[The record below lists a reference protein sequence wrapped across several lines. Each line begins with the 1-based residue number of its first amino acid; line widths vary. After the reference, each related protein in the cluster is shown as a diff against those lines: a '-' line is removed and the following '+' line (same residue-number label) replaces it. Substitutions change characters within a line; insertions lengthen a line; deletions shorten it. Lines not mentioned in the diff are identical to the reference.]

1 MTIENRHNSL
11 RIPRLV
17 KINFLLLIYLGVKF
31 ISMLPDGIYELA
43 LDEDARHKLFWALDY
58 ENSNVKFEI
67 HARISKG
74 EWFAFGFSDRGDME
88 NGDYCVYQPRKG
100 IRSTLVPP
108 PHPPSTWTFTPTVKN
123 VRVPDS
129 DTTYWCHTVRLPD
142 RLKQKH
148 HVIQAESH
156 LSKGNEGLVHH
167 MEFFHCEVSKGTIPQ
182 YSGPCDDKPAEL
194 KACSKVITAWAM
206 GATPFIYPKEAG
218 LPIGGPDYTMYAML
232 EIHYN
237 NPSMSADW
245 VDSSGFKIFLTSD
258 LRPNDAG
265 VIELGLEYV
274 DKMAI
279 PPQQKLFP
287 LSGYCISECTNS
299 AFPQD
304 GITVFGSQLHTHLT
318 GVMLETRHIRNGV
331 ELPRLNYD
339 YHYSPHFQEIRLL
352 KKEIT
357 VLPGDALITTCY
369 YNTMDRV
376 NVTLGGFATTDEMCV
391 DYIYYYPKVDLE
403 VCKSSISDDAL
414 ASYFDSNKML
424 ENQVTGSDLPIS
436 EAYKGIEWNPLRV
449 KILQALY
456 EDSPIFMQCN
466 DSAGRRL
473 PGDWSHMQKSAALQT
488 KNRDSNRCYDDPF
501 EARCF
506 FECKTFIFN
515 FDFYGL
521 SDDNRRLDVVL
532 KQFLTPGYV
541 RLSSIRLSNGAN
553 FSFRHISLK
562 REKLF
567 LRICAVRPGG
577 SVVSNPAIAGSNG
590 LTAILLR
597 LCRKQGKNFQSEKM
611 YFFWGSQKVI
621 ANKLDN
627 RLVQGGLTPPATTA
641 FTSTRALRTSG
652 ALRTTRTFTTT
663 TALRQR
669 GRSRQP
675 RAVMTTRAFTMMTFT
690 TTMAFTTTKGVH
702 DNQGRSRQLSYDAA

>member
-1 MTIENRHNSL
+1 MFPTRVGLMLWLMSSL
-11 RIPRLV
+11 V
-17 KINFLLLIYLGVKF
+17 ASK
-31 ISMLPDGIYELA
+31 LPDGIYELA

-67 HARISKG
+67 HAHISKG

-100 IRSTLVPP
+100 IRSTLVGVWTDDKCIANAYAEDDDICGSFNYVENEVLKFTFTRPFQMCSQHHYQIEDGTTHIVWSRGSGTAVGRRLCGRTEQGMTRVQLLKTEGIAA

-206 GATPFIYPKEAG
+206 GATPFTYPKEAG

-488 KNRDSNRCYDDPF
+488 KNRDSNRCYDDVSKVVNV
-501 EARCF
+501 E
-506 FECKTFIFN
+506 KTTRRK
-515 FDFYGL
+515 
-521 SDDNRRLDVVL
+521 DNDND
-532 KQFLTPGYV
+532 Q
-541 RLSSIRLSNGAN
+541 
-553 FSFRHISLK
+553 
-562 REKLF
+562 
-567 LRICAVRPGG
+567 
-577 SVVSNPAIAGSNG
+577 
-590 LTAILLR
+590 
-597 LCRKQGKNFQSEKM
+597 QKM
-611 YFFWGSQKVI
+611 YLAKRKDSSRKRGEHVRRGS
-621 ANKLDN
+621 
-627 RLVQGGLTPPATTA
+627 
-641 FTSTRALRTSG
+641 S
-652 ALRTTRTFTTT
+652 
-663 TALRQR
+663 RQD
-669 GRSRQP
+669 RSRHSMRKRMDFFFGHVP
-675 RAVMTTRAFTMMTFT
+675 
-690 TTMAFTTTKGVH
+690 
-702 DNQGRSRQLSYDAA
+702 N